1 MNKKKAPFF
10 VTILGYLALILTM
23 FNAIR
28 FGTALAKW
36 DVILD
41 FMPQPGPIYI
51 AATGLLWALCWLTV
65 YLGIKLAR
73 KWSGIAFLALS
84 FLYASYYWLDRLFF
98 QPPTERSNAIFFSVA
113 IFSSLILTVII
124 LALPKSRAYFDN
136 GNPKI

>member
-10 VTILGYLALILTM
+10 VTILSYLALILTM

-36 DVILD
+36 DSILD

-65 YLGIKLAR
+65 YFGIKLAWR
-73 KWSGIAFLALS
+73 RSGIAFLALS

-98 QPPTERSNAIFFSVA
+98 QSSAERSNALFVFIA
-113 IFSSLILTVII
+113 ISLFLISTIII

-136 GNPKI
+136 GN